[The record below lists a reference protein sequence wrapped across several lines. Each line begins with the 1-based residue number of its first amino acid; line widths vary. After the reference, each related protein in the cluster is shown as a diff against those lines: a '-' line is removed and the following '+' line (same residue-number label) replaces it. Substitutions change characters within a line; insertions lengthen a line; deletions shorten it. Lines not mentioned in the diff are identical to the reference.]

1 MALTIEQKAANA
13 AERAA
18 KKLLQPSEQPMV
30 VKEII
35 VLSKEDI
42 SELRRSAGQKATKI
56 ANSAMVFSSTPKSGV
71 FERVGTKVFDIPNV
85 GVRIAV
91 GLYTNDG
98 EFVSENSII
107 AQQLLDKFSQI
118 KNGLRKDRYALKS
131 EKMSDISD
139 FGKSADERLFN
150 MVGKSFTTEK
160 VKDCRVYKSAAMEKF
175 DDVCFTH
182 NTESNLTLALASTEA
197 KDLYIFTVV
206 K

>member
-71 FERVGTKVFDIPNV
+71 FVRVGTKVFDIPNV